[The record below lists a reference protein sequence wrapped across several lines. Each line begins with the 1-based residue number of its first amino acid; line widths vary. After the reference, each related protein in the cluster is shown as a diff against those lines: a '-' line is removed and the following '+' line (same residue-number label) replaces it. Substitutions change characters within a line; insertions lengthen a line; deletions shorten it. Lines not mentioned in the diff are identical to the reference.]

1 MQFIYIQKMHYNMR
15 YKNIFCYHI
24 NNTDSHIIVCIDNYY
39 ILTYTT
45 EVVEPYY
52 NGLIQD

>member
-1 MQFIYIQKMHYNMR
+1 MHYNMR